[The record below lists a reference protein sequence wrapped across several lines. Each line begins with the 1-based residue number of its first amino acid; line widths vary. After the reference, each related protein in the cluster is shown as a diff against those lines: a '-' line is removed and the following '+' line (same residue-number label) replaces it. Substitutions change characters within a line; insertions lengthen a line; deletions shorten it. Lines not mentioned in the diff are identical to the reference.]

1 MAVST
6 IPDPYTNGNPLLK
19 PIGTAVTAPEK
30 FPLRKV
36 ISAHVDVID
45 TLCRQNGTDVE
56 TLLSQLWL
64 MSRKQPDLLK
74 ATPETLIPAL
84 SVGIQ
89 SGGRFGIDC
98 YVLTFANRKAGT
110 IEAAPCLN
118 YKFIVSLLLQAGG
131 AASIDVQI
139 IYKGDVF
146 SEQYGSEPRVI
157 HNPPPFGT
165 PRGEVI
171 GVCATAYFRGTTP
184 PRWKAMTLAQVE
196 EVRAKSQQ
204 WKPEKA
210 GKVCPLWYMEKTA
223 LRRLTS
229 LLPQNPKL
237 ARVMEVINADDRL
250 DDAEEIEGVIET
262 LPDRPAHVDADGV
275 DLGPASEWETVEEP
289 EKVTVRLD
297 VAMEKPFGKQKIPMG
312 QLSNDGLHEA
322 IEWAVKAEKKTG
334 DAEGRLAHVIACAE
348 TILTAR
354 ARGEIEEPQKEAA

>member
-45 TLCRQNGTDVE
+45 TLCRQNGTNVE

-118 YKFIVSLLLQAGG
+118 YKFIVSLILQAGG
-131 AASIDVQI
+131 ARSIDVQI
-139 IYKGDVF
+139 VYAGDTFREVF
-146 SEQYGSEPRVI
+146 GSEPRLI
-157 HNPPPFGT
+157 HEPPPFGT
-165 PRGEVI
+165 KRGEPL
-171 GVCATAYFRGTTP
+171 GVYAIAYFGHNTP

-275 DLGPASEWETVEEP
+275 DLGPASEWETVQDDG
-289 EKVTVRLD
+289 VVRVALD
-297 VAMEKPFGKQKIPMG
+297 VALAKEVGKPKRALGKYSNEGLQKV
-312 QLSNDGLHEA
+312 LAWADGEA
-322 IEWAVKAEKKTG
+322 QKTG
-334 DAEGRLAHVIACAE
+334 DPSERLAFIMNCCDVI
-348 TILTAR
+348 LDAR